1 MTMVFTRLPIL
12 IALPAFMMLFAAI
25 AVATHAIFRRFVPP
39 AKLSEQYDV
48 AGFLVS
54 VVGVLY
60 SVVLGLLVGTV
71 WTGFST
77 AQQTTDLEAG
87 YVADAFN
94 YAAQLPHGQGRAIQR
109 LIAQYAIEVR
119 DVEWPMLEQ
128 GQSDPRAQS
137 LLTRAVASTVALAQP
152 KTTSSSA
159 VLEINGIRTEILDN
173 LRNVGDTRRLRFL
186 QARSH
191 LPPGMLEALILGAV
205 LVTAFALFF
214 GVRSFLKQMAMTA
227 LIAGA
232 IGLFFG
238 LIVEL
243 STPYS
248 GAVQV
253 SRDAWTFVI
262 QNNHFADVVK

>member
-1 MTMVFTRLPIL
+1 MI
-12 IALPAFMMLFAAI
+12 LFAGL
-25 AVATHAIFRRFVPP
+25 AVAAHAVFRRFVPP
-39 AKLSEQYDV
+39 EKLSEQYDV
-48 AGFLVS
+48 AGFLVA

-71 WTGFST
+71 WTGFTT
-77 AQQTTDLEAG
+77 AQQTTDTEAG
-87 YVADAFN
+87 SVADAFN
-94 YAAQLPHGQGRAIQR
+94 YAAQLPHGQGAAIQR

-119 DVEWPMLEQ
+119 DVEWYMLEQ
-128 GQSDPRAQS
+128 GRTDPRAQD
-137 LLTRAVASTVALAQP
+137 LLARAVALTVAMPQP
-152 KTTSSSA
+152 KNVSSGELLESS
-159 VLEINGIRTEILDN
+159 VLRNEVLDN

-186 QARSH
+186 QARNR
-191 LPPGMLEALILGAV
+191 LPPGMLEALILGAM
-205 LVTAFALFF
+205 LVIAFALFF
-214 GVRSFLKQMAMTA
+214 GVRSFFKQMAMTA

-262 QNNHFADVVK
+262 QNNHFTDVAK